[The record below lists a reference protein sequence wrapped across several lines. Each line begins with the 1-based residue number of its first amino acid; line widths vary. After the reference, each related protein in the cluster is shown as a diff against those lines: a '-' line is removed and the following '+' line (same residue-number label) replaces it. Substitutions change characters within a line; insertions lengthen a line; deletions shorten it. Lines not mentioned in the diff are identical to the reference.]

1 MPTGFCPNYNYFNS
15 YFILCFKFLK
25 IIFEKLLTGC
35 VFCAI
40 IIIETK
46 EHNNKK
52 EVTAMITK
60 ELLKKA
66 LQNNVA
72 RIGKNPFLDDT
83 VCWIGDNFFYFDTT
97 NSDTVLPDEY
107 LKNHNMKEIIEMVYD
122 VLEFFR
128 KDEWDEYDYYE
139 AVLNEMN

>member
-1 MPTGFCPNYNYFNS
+1 
-15 YFILCFKFLK
+15 
-25 IIFEKLLTGC
+25 
-35 VFCAI
+35 
-40 IIIETK
+40 
-46 EHNNKK
+46 
-52 EVTAMITK
+52 MITK

-66 LQNNVA
+66 FQNNVA
-72 RIGKNPFLDDT
+72 RISKNPFLDDT
-83 VCWIGDNFFYFDTT
+83 VCWIGDYFFYFDTT

-107 LKNHNMKEIIEMVYD
+107 LKNHNMKEAIEMVYD